1 MDLKKEVSEDIW
13 RAVQQKYEAGLF
25 ADVILEAIK
34 ELTSII
40 REKGRVDGDGASLVG
55 QALGGQSPKIKLNKM
70 ESTSEIDEQKGFEQ
84 LLRGLYIGIRNPRTH
99 EIYEDTK
106 ETADAV
112 IVFVDLVHRKIKATK
127 SFFELENFKKRVF
140 DRFFAEKDDY
150 AELVVGEIPDDDLVD
165 TAISVLRDR
174 SMGDTNKLQYF
185 FRAVFNRADQDQTD
199 SIMRAMSKELRS
211 AISETDMVGVI
222 GLLQGDQWRLVA
234 DDAKIRSENSMIESV
249 KQGKFD
255 IYGGGIQSGH
265 LGTWASTR
273 GEHFTLQK
281 ELSTAIIDLLGDN
294 WHTQNYVGEIF
305 LYYLPTIVKDNNQMH
320 ECCSNLT
327 YAALDNQARKLR
339 DNLESHFEYLPLIW
353 RELILEYSL
362 RYKDKDP
369 VYFQKLSDAHL
380 PF

>member
-40 REKGRVDGDGASLVG
+40 REKGGVDGDGASLVG

-99 EIYEDTK
+99 ETYDDTK

-112 IVFVDLVHRKIKATK
+112 IVFVDLVHKKIKDTK
-127 SFFELENFKKRVF
+127 SFFKLEDFKKRVF
-140 DRFFAEKDDY
+140 DKFFVEKDDY

-199 SIMRAMSKELRS
+199 SIMGAMSKELRS
-211 AISETDMVGVI
+211 AISETDMVSVI
-222 GLLQGDQWRLVA
+222 SLLQGDQWRLVA

-265 LGTWASTR
+265 LGTWASTI

-294 WHTQNYVGEIF
+294 WHTQNYVGETF

-339 DNLESHFEYLPLIW
+339 DNLESHFGYLPLIW
-353 RELILEYSL
+353 RDLILKYSL

-369 VYFQKLSDAHL
+369 AYFQKLSDAHL